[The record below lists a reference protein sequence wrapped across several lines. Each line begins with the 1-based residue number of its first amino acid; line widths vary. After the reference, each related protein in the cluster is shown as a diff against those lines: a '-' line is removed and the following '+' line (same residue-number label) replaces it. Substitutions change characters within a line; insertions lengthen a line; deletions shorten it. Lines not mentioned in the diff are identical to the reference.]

1 MYMSKNIIVVLNTD
15 IVFLTCNINRLIN
28 SNRRSRR
35 IWRCMMDQESIFV
48 QQLLRLTKKLKRQ
61 RYLYFTILITNINNN
76 KKDPLH
82 SMFIDFKFCF
92 IHSCQQNPPNLQVS
106 TLVPGRHS
114 TEPQTVEEPLE
125 PHICLMERHL
135 YKHTFS
141 QHLKHQIM
149 YQQHSLIHP
158 VIHQIQIKT
167 LLLLE
172 QQQHSNQIR

>member
-1 MYMSKNIIVVLNTD
+1 
-15 IVFLTCNINRLIN
+15 
-28 SNRRSRR
+28 
-35 IWRCMMDQESIFV
+35 
-48 QQLLRLTKKLKRQ
+48 
-61 RYLYFTILITNINNN
+61 
-76 KKDPLH
+76 
-82 SMFIDFKFCF
+82 MFIDFKFCF

-172 QQQHSNQIR
+172 QQQHSNQIRWIRRDHLILYSMSPQNPPFRHPPLQQLRQQQEVQALSTVLKNITKEALLPTSARQMQQVEVTHPPIVRFPHPTKKTR